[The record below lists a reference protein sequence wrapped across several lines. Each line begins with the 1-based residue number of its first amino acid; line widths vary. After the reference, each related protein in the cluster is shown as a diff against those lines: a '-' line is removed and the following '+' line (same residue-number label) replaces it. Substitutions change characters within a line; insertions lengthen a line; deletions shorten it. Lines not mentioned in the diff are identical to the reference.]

1 MKSYKVVSIFVGLS
15 NFDDLAAQYLSRD
28 GNKYFCSLCG
38 KVSRDVTDAKR
49 HLESKH
55 FPSVG
60 GYECQICN
68 SNFKTWNALSC
79 HNSKYHRNKV
89 GK

>member
-1 MKSYKVVSIFVGLS
+1 MFIGLGS
-15 NFDDLAAQYLSRD
+15 FDDLAAQYIAKD
-28 GNKYFCSLCG
+28 GSKYSCSLCG

-55 FPSVG
+55 FPSDG

-79 HNSKYHRNKV
+79 HNSKYHRK
-89 GK
+89 